1 MFLLCLEYTSCIFD
15 GADKRIWL
23 FLLEIKIGTEQ
34 QFVAVS
40 KQTME
45 IIKKKNLDMGS
56 NCSGLQNLWNSVS
69 VRKLYFVKYL
79 ITIHICPVQN
89 STVLSTCLLGAIH
102 YIINKMYKNIL
113 NNYIVVEKAVIR

>member
-45 IIKKKNLDMGS
+45 IIKKKKILTWVLIVQDCKIYGI
-56 NCSGLQNLWNSVS
+56 QSVS
-69 VRKLYFVKYL
+69 ENY
-79 ITIHICPVQN
+79 T
-89 STVLSTCLLGAIH
+89 LS
-102 YIINKMYKNIL
+102 NI
-113 NNYIVVEKAVIR
+113 